1 VFFPPKLSE
10 IPELTDIKKVSWN
23 FEALKGGGRVKD
35 GRSILHE

>member
-1 VFFPPKLSE
+1 MMHLKVPM
-10 IPELTDIKKVSWN
+10 DIKKFSLN